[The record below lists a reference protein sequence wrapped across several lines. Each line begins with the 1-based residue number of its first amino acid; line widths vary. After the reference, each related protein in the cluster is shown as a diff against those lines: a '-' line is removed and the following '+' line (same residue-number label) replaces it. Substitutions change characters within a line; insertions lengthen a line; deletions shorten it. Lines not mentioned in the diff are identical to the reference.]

1 MSGLPSGAVTFMFTD
16 IEGSTRLVKALRERY
31 PQVLADHRRLVRDAV
46 AAQDG
51 HEVDTQGDAFF
62 VAFASAKQ
70 AVLCALAIQ
79 RALTGHAWPA
89 DGRVRVRIGIHTGQ
103 AVPAGGMYTGLAV
116 HRAAR
121 IGAAARG
128 GQVLISQATQSIIED
143 EEEQDPG
150 FTLVDLGER
159 QLKDLDRPVR
169 LFGLSAPGLD
179 DPAGLRA
186 DGHRAGGEAAVNSP
200 YRGLSAFEEQ
210 DAAWFFGRE
219 AATTEVVERLSRQL
233 EGAGLLVVSGVSGA
247 GKSSL
252 LKAGV
257 LPRIR
262 GAGLPSAP
270 GAVSWPC
277 LVFTPTRAPLDELA
291 LRVAVLAGADA
302 AAVRRGIA
310 TDPDGFA
317 LTARQAALSLPPGQA
332 GDSTRRAGERDQR
345 GQQHR
350 LLLVV
355 DQFEELFTQCADERQ
370 RGAFITALCAA
381 ASSGHGPDKV
391 PAALVV
397 LGVRADFEGRC
408 ADYPQLA
415 DAVQHR
421 YLVTS
426 MTGRQLRMAITEP
439 ARKAGSQVDDDLAEV
454 LLAEVRGGQPGT
466 SGAGMLPLLS
476 HALDQSWR
484 SRAGQALTLADYER
498 TGGIDGAV
506 AASAQRAYDA
516 LTPAQ
521 QDAAR
526 QVFLR
531 LTATSPDGIDTA
543 GRARRAELTDG
554 KSPAEAQDVEAV
566 LEAFAAERLLTL
578 AAGTVEIS
586 HEALLTAWPLLR
598 DTWLAD
604 THADRIVRTRLHTT
618 AAEWARH
625 SRDRSYLYGGTLL
638 ATAAGTAARIGA
650 DPARHPPLSQT
661 ERDFLH
667 ASSQAHRRTARRRQA
682 VIAGLLA
689 LTLTALAAA
698 GIAVHN
704 ATSASHQHA
713 IALSRQ
719 LAAESLIIDSTN
731 PVTARRLAVAAW
743 AVFPTGQAASAI
755 TTLLAEQ
762 EQQGMLPA
770 DSSSVFA
777 VAFSHDGHLLAT
789 GGSDGTARLWSL
801 ATGRAVKTLHASAR
815 HGVYGVAFSPTTSLL
830 ATADG
835 DGTVRLWNPVTG
847 RLVKTLHAS
856 AQTKARWGVRAVAF
870 SHDGK
875 LLASAGADGTV
886 RLWDPATGRLLKI
899 LHASAR
905 YGVFAVSFS
914 HDGKLLASV
923 GGDNTVRLWNP
934 ATGRLVKTLPTSTGP
949 LGGLGG
955 VAFSPDGTLAIG
967 NGDGTVRLWNPATGR
982 PAGKTIQTG
991 SGFGVWGVAFSP
1003 DGTLLATGGGDGTV
1017 RLWNPATGQPASA
1030 LLKATSPLNGV
1041 HAVAFSPGGTLLAI
1055 AGGDG
1060 TVRLWNPATGR
1071 PPLGPL
1077 QIGSGGV
1084 SGVVDMAFSHGGT
1097 LLAVSYGDGTVRL
1110 WNPVTGH
1117 PGATLHATSA
1127 QHGPPAVPLSQGG
1140 QLLATA
1146 VAFSHDDTLLATGAS
1161 DGTVRL
1167 WNPAT
1172 GRQVGQ
1178 TLHAS
1183 TQHTIVRSV
1192 AFSPHGKLLAA
1203 GVGDGTVRLWNP
1215 ATGRL
1220 VGVLQTG
1227 TGPSTGVQAVAFS
1240 PDGTLLA
1247 AACGDGTVH
1256 LWSLATRRPV
1266 ATLHAT
1272 TSTVYGTPAVAFSPG
1287 GKLLVAGSADGT
1299 VRAWNP
1305 ATRRPVGTPF
1315 EVGAGVASGVFVVAF
1330 SPDGKL
1336 LATGGA
1342 DSTVRLWQTS
1352 LFAHTYAQLC
1362 ADAGPPTPQE
1372 WNHNAPGEP
1381 QPKVCA

>member
-604 THADRIVRTRLHTT
+604 THADRIVRTRLHHT
-618 AAEWARH
+618 AAEWAH
-625 SRDRSYLYGGTLL
+625 HAHDPSYLYSGSLL
-638 ATAAGTAARIGA
+638 QAATDIAARAGA
-650 DPARHPPLSQT
+650 DPGRHPPLTHT
-661 ERDFLH
+661 ETDFLQ
-667 ASSQAHRRTARRRQA
+667 ASGRAHRHRVRRRRGL
-682 VIAGLLA
+682 IAL
-689 LTLTALAAA
+689 LTALVLGFAAA
-698 GIAVHN
+698 TVVAIHASQQVARQRNIAISGLLISQSQQLRN
-704 ATSASHQHA
+704 ANP
-713 IALSRQ
+713 ALSR
-719 LAAESLIIDSTN
+719 LLS
-731 PVTARRLAVAAW
+731 VAAW
-743 AVFPTGQAASAI
+743 RINPSSAARYAMLAAAAWRPGMAVLTSHGGAV
-755 TTLLAEQ
+755 
-762 EQQGMLPA
+762 
-770 DSSSVFA
+770 DS
-777 VAFSHDGHLLAT
+777 
-789 GGSDGTARLWSL
+789 
-801 ATGRAVKTLHASAR
+801 
-815 HGVYGVAFSPTTSLL
+815 
-830 ATADG
+830 
-835 DGTVRLWNPVTG
+835 
-847 RLVKTLHAS
+847 
-856 AQTKARWGVRAVAF
+856 VAF

-875 LLASAGADGTV
+875 TLATGNADGTV
-886 RLWDPATGRLLKI
+886 RLWDVATHRQIAALTGPVGAVNSVAFSPDGATLATGNGDGTVRWWDV
-899 LHASAR
+899 ASHR
-905 YGVFAVSFS
+905 QVHSPLTS
-914 HDGKLLASV
+914 HDGPVL
-923 GGDNTVRLWNP
+923 
-934 ATGRLVKTLPTSTGP
+934 
-949 LGGLGG
+949 G
-955 VAFSPDGTLAIG
+955 VAFSPDGATLATR
-967 NGDGTVRLWNPATGR
+967 NHDGTVWLWDLTNCGCGGWPPTGAPLARNTSPAT
-982 PAGKTIQTG
+982 
-991 SGFGVWGVAFSP
+991 SVAFSP
-1003 DGTLLATGGGDGTV
+1003 DGTTLATGNADGTVWLDAANCGCGGSPPTGAPLARDTSPATSVAFSPDSRTLATGNDDGTV
-1017 RLWNPATGQPASA
+1017 RLWDLATRRPIGA
-1030 LLKATSPLNGV
+1030 PL
-1041 HAVAFSPGGTLLAI
+1041 
-1055 AGGDG
+1055 
-1060 TVRLWNPATGR
+1060 TGHT
-1071 PPLGPL
+1071 G
-1077 QIGSGGV
+1077 
-1084 SGVVDMAFSHGGT
+1084 
-1097 LLAVSYGDGTVRL
+1097 
-1110 WNPVTGH
+1110 PVT
-1117 PGATLHATSA
+1117 S
-1127 QHGPPAVPLSQGG
+1127 
-1140 QLLATA
+1140 
-1146 VAFSHDDTLLATGAS
+1146 
-1161 DGTVRL
+1161 
-1167 WNPAT
+1167 
-1172 GRQVGQ
+1172 
-1178 TLHAS
+1178 
-1183 TQHTIVRSV
+1183 
-1192 AFSPHGKLLAA
+1192 
-1203 GVGDGTVRLWNP
+1203 
-1215 ATGRL
+1215 
-1220 VGVLQTG
+1220 
-1227 TGPSTGVQAVAFS
+1227 VAFS
-1240 PDGTLLA
+1240 PDGT
-1247 AACGDGTVH
+1247 T
-1256 LWSLATRRPV
+1256 LAT
-1266 ATLHAT
+1266 
-1272 TSTVYGTPAVAFSPG
+1272 
-1287 GKLLVAGSADGT
+1287 GSADH
-1299 VRAWNP
+1299 
-1305 ATRRPVGTPF
+1305 
-1315 EVGAGVASGVFVVAF
+1315 
-1330 SPDGKL
+1330 
-1336 LATGGA
+1336 
-1342 DSTVRLWQTS
+1342 TVRLWDVAY
-1352 LFAHTYAQLC
+1352 LVNVGPHLC
-1362 ADAGPPTPQE
+1362 ASAGRSLTRAE
-1372 WNHNAPGEP
+1372 WARYVPGLAY
-1381 QPKVCA
+1381 QRVCT